1 MQQILVAG
9 QGGIECHCKV
19 MLSRRSAVPSTRKLA
34 QSLLQLIC
42 WNRGFGDTA
51 GGDPAGFDILTP
63 ALPGPTLGSSGKN
76 QCQEKTDS
84 VSSLASICP
93 LAPFPRG
100 MGVNVVAQTHCR
112 GVHLPRLAGG
122 LAGSQQPPG

>member
-1 MQQILVAG
+1 MQQILAAG

-63 ALPGPTLGSSGKN
+63 AFLGPTLGSSGKN
-76 QCQEKTDS
+76 
-84 VSSLASICP
+84 
-93 LAPFPRG
+93 
-100 MGVNVVAQTHCR
+100 
-112 GVHLPRLAGG
+112 
-122 LAGSQQPPG
+122 